1 MYNEKYTM
9 MIGNKITSMFTSFLS
24 GQSICQSV
32 TEIQTDN
39 KMVGWWS
46 RFHGGTAKDETDP

>member
-1 MYNEKYTM
+1 MHNEKNTM
-9 MIGNKITSMFTSFLS
+9 MIGHIITSMFTSFLS

-39 KMVGWWS
+39 KMVG
-46 RFHGGTAKDETDP
+46 